1 MSRKARPAAPGDPRA
16 EGSSRARSLLANA
29 VVFLAGCAVF
39 VPTLGYS
46 FLNWD
51 DDVYIL
57 RNPLLHA
64 FDAASI
70 RAVFTQPYF
79 QNYLP
84 LHLFSYMVDHALW
97 GMRAMGYHLTSVL
110 LHGLNAVLCLAVVRR
125 MSRSLTIAFLAAL
138 LFALH
143 PAHVEAVAW
152 ISSRKEVLSTT
163 FMLLALL
170 FYLRARR
177 GTALRLGPYAA
188 SVLFFLAGM
197 LSKVS
202 VVVLPAFLLLLDA
215 TPAAGPRAR
224 PSWVRALVEKI
235 PYGIVGAV
243 LILVNSRVQVTA
255 RAAYAHEPLRYM
267 TVKGHA
273 VWNYLGLLLGLG
285 GNPDYDLPGISGAG
299 TLLNLAGWLVL
310 PMAGVALYRSRRRL
324 EFLGVAWVLL
334 TLLPALLFPLVT
346 YMADRYLYAP
356 SIGFCWALAAALA
369 ALGAPR
375 REGKRERAP
384 GPLARGAAVGLT
396 VALLTLFTART
407 LAQSGTWKNSE
418 TLWTYALTRS
428 RDYRAFNNLAQVRVE
443 QKRWKE
449 AEELLRRGTAAP
461 NVTSWQS
468 LAVLHYTLG
477 RNQEA
482 LAETDRALAILAT
495 KAPDPALLA
504 ELRYDRGA
512 VLWALGR
519 SAEAAEEWRAALR
532 ANPAHARA
540 REWLGVAT
548 GAAR

>member
-1 MSRKARPAAPGDPRA
+1 VIRRVRRPAGEEVRA
-16 EGSSRARSLLANA
+16 SEPSRTKRLLASA
-29 VVFLAGCAVF
+29 AVFLAGCAVF
-39 VPTLGYS
+39 LPTLGYS
-46 FLNWD
+46 VLNWD
-51 DDVYIL
+51 DDVYIT
-57 RNPLLHA
+57 RNPFLRA
-64 FDAASI
+64 FDAATL

-97 GMRAMGYHLTSVL
+97 GMRAMGYHLGSVL

-125 MSRSLTIAFLAAL
+125 LSRSLTVAFLAAL

-143 PAHVEAVAW
+143 PSHVEAVAW

-163 FMLLALL
+163 FMLLSLL
-170 FYLRARR
+170 FHLRARR
-177 GTALRLGPYAA
+177 GAALRPGPYVA
-188 SVLFFLAGM
+188 SVLFFLAAM

-215 TPAAGPRAR
+215 FPPPGGPRAR

-235 PYGIVGAV
+235 PYGVVGAV

-285 GNPDYDLPGISGAG
+285 GNPDYDLPRIAGAG
-299 TLLNLAGWLVL
+299 TLLNLMGWLAL
-310 PMAGVALYRSRRRL
+310 PVAGVLLYRNRRRL

-356 SIGFCWALAAALA
+356 SIGFCWALAAV
-369 ALGAPR
+369 LGAPR
-375 REGKRERAP
+375 REG
-384 GPLARGAAVGLT
+384 LARGTALALT
-396 VALLTLFTART
+396 VALLALFTVRT
-407 LAQSGTWKNSE
+407 LAESRHWKSSE

-428 RDYRAFNNLAQVRVE
+428 RDYRAYNNLAQVRVE
-443 QKRWKE
+443 QKRLAE
-449 AEELLRRGTAAP
+449 AEQLLRRGAAVP

-468 LAVLHYTLG
+468 LAVLHYTQG
-477 RNQEA
+477 RNAEA

-495 KAPDPALLA
+495 KAPDPTLLA

-512 VLWALGR
+512 ILWALGKP
-519 SAEAAEEWRAALR
+519 AEAAEEWRAALR
-532 ANPAHARA
+532 ANPNHARA
-540 REWLGVAT
+540 REWLGTAT
-548 GAAR
+548 RPGP